1 MKDERCRLADQ
12 ASRHPVES
20 YLATGTSRNRR
31 FRVLPFRPA
40 MPGAH
45 RGSAR
50 TSQLVV
56 AGAIVLLAAV
66 GVFLFFFLRDGG
78 ALPPPLGP
86 EEPQVP
92 EFSFVVKKATA
103 FPLARKPRVR
113 ELGKAVEQIRGV
125 LDRFYVAGFLDP
137 GQWDEVRFAGAL
149 EQFAGP
155 SAREARRDLSDLTLG
170 KTATWLNLVTP
181 EDGVLRMTLLYDR
194 ARNPVMAVVDARFE
208 AVGDV
213 AGEPQDVSI
222 EHRGEYILRRVR
234 GRWAIV
240 GYQVRGKIAER
251 SVAATGGSPSPA
263 GTGAPSPE
271 GTAP

>member
-1 MKDERCRLADQ
+1 
-12 ASRHPVES
+12 
-20 YLATGTSRNRR
+20 
-31 FRVLPFRPA
+31 
-40 MPGAH
+40 
-45 RGSAR
+45 
-50 TSQLVV
+50 
-56 AGAIVLLAAV
+56 VLLAV
-66 GVFLFFFLRDGG
+66 TGVFLFFFLRGGG

-92 EFSFVVKKATA
+92 EFTFVVKKATA

-113 ELGKAVEQIRGV
+113 TQRRTVEQVQGV

-137 GQWDEVRFAGAL
+137 GQWVDGRFTAAL

-170 KTATWLNLVTP
+170 KTAIWLNLVTP
-181 EDGVLRMTLLYDR
+181 EDGVLRISLLYDR
-194 ARNPVMAVVDARFE
+194 AGNPVMAMVKARFE
-208 AVGDV
+208 AAGDV
-213 AGEPQDVSI
+213 AGDPEDVSI
-222 EHRGEYILRRVR
+222 EHGGEYILRRVR

-251 SVAATGGSPSPA
+251 PVAATGGSPSPT
-263 GTGAPSPE
+263 GTGIPSPE